1 MSTTVQSS
9 SVARQ
14 GFRRGGRMNPGA
26 PVEKPKDGKKTFGR
40 MLAWFRP
47 EWGYVL
53 CLALAVLLAVG
64 ASVVGP
70 SLQSSAIDK
79 MAASGASGSGLDAG
93 SDSGYDEYFERAGR
107 FVIEKDKASIGML
120 QRVLKI
126 GFNRAARIMDQL
138 ADAGVVSQDN
148 GTRARQVLMNM
159 PQFEQLLEEM

>member
-79 MAASGASGSGLDAG
+79 MVTREFEKIPRFLAG
-93 SDSGYDEYFERAGR
+93 SRLFGR
-107 FVIEKDKASIGML
+107 YHAF
-120 QRVLKI
+120 
-126 GFNRAARIMDQL
+126 
-138 ADAGVVSQDN
+138 
-148 GTRARQVLMNM
+148 
-159 PQFEQLLEEM
+159 